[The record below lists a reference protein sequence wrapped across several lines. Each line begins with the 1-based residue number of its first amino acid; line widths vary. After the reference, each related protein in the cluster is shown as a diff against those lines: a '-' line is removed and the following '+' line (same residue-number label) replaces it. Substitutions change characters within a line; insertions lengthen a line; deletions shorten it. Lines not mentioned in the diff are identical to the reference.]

1 MRDPKRYE
9 NLERMVF
16 DGVGEYGILTLK
28 PVDFDGDTEFIPFNF
43 AATSKDRE
51 KKSIHF
57 FIQCVVKPLALA
69 MGI

>member
-16 DGVGEYGILTLK
+16 DGVGEYGIPTLK
-28 PVDFDGDTEFIPFNF
+28 PVDFEGDTEFIPFNF

-57 FIQCVVKPLALA
+57 YIDYYQFIR
-69 MGI
+69 